1 MLTHRGAIHNSVH
14 FRRKLVRNQRKNFIN
29 FRVRKEF
36 VPTIHVHADA
46 GSGMTVL
53 FALSM
58 YLEPYVF
65 VFPLHVVAGPPPRWG
80 AMDPALLHRAVEGF
94 KKRFGVTGEAY
105 RYSSSFS
112 FKFPQSGIFLC
123 LFRI

>member
-1 MLTHRGAIHNSVH
+1 MLTHRGAIHNYLH

-80 AMDPALLHRAVEGF
+80 AMDPALLHRTRALSPLSFHNLVFCCVSSLF
-94 KKRFGVTGEAY
+94 KSESEPAF
-105 RYSSSFS
+105 
-112 FKFPQSGIFLC
+112 
-123 LFRI
+123 